1 MLEKL
6 RDSSRSFGT
15 YLILG
20 AIIVVFVVYFGPAG
34 SGCDGPQG
42 AQMTYAAKVNGKS
55 IPVREFQVEYNRLY
69 RDYQAQMG
77 ESFDAQM
84 AEQFGLRNAA
94 LERVIS
100 RRLLVQQAQR
110 EGIAVADSEIAEILQ
125 QDPGFQKDGHFDYE
139 TYKVALSN
147 WQGIRP
153 SQYEQQIRESLLV
166 QKLATRLRQSAKVS
180 PEEVREAFDREND
193 TAELVFA
200 RFASTQFKDQARSTD
215 AEVQSFLASED
226 GKAKVSQEF
235 ESKSWRYKTPKRVKA
250 QHILV
255 KVEEDAPQAEAEA
268 AEQKLQAAKAEIE
281 QGADFGEV
289 AKRVSEDPGSKDKGG
304 DLGFFGPGTMAK
316 PFEDAA
322 MALEAGELSSLVRT
336 RFGYHLIKVNEV
348 QPAEDKKIEDVQGEI
363 ARELL
368 ADVKAKSIAKEK
380 AEAALAKVQAG
391 ESLEALFPKLP
402 EDAAA
407 EARLG
412 SVQADRTGAFPVE
425 GEFIPK
431 VGMNAELSKAV
442 AAMQAPGL
450 IPGVHDVM
458 GTFVVAQVVERKKPV
473 DSEFEAQKESYEQR
487 LLQRKEGELIE
498 AFIQSLRD
506 EAKVEANEALLANN
520 F

>member
-42 AQMTYAAKVNGKS
+42 AQMTYAAKVNGKN
-55 IPVREFQVEYNRLY
+55 IPVREYQVEYNRLF

-77 ESFDAQM
+77 ESFDSRM

-110 EGIAVADSEIAEILQ
+110 EGIAVADSEVAEILQ
-125 QDPGFQKDGHFDYE
+125 QDPGFQKDGHFDYD
-139 TYKVALSN
+139 TYAAALRN

-200 RFASTQFKDQARSTD
+200 RFASTQFKDQARASD
-215 AEVQSFLASED
+215 AEVQAFLASED
-226 GKAKVSQEF
+226 GKTKVTQEF
-235 ESKSWRYKTPKRVKA
+235 ESKSWRYKTPKRVRA

-304 DLGFFGPGTMAK
+304 DLGLFGPGTMAK

-336 RFGYHLIKVNEV
+336 RFGYHLIKVNEI
-348 QPAEDKKIEDVQGEI
+348 QPAEDKKLEDVQVEI
-363 ARELL
+363 ARDLL
-368 ADVKAKSIAKEK
+368 ADEKAKTIAREK
-380 AEAALAKVQAG
+380 AEEALAKVQAG
-391 ESLEALFPKLP
+391 ESLETLFPKLP
-402 EDAAA
+402 EDAEERRGA
-407 EARLG
+407 
-412 SVQADRTGAFPVE
+412 VQADRTGSFPID

-431 VGMNAELSKAV
+431 VGMNAELSKAI
-442 AAMQAPGL
+442 AAMQEPGT
-450 IPGVHDVM
+450 IAGVHDVM
-458 GTFVVAQVVERKKPV
+458 GTFVVAQLVERKKPA
-473 DSEFEAQKESYEQR
+473 DSDFEAQKESYEQR

-498 AFIQSLRD
+498 AFIQNLRD
-506 EAKVEANEALLANN
+506 DAKVETNEALLANS